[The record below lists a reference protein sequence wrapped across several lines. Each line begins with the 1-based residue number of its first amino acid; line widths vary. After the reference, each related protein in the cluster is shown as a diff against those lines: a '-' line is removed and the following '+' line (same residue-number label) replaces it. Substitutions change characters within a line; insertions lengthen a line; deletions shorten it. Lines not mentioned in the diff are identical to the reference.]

1 MTGYRPHPA
10 AELFPLMKGAEFD
23 ALVKDIREH
32 GQLERIVL
40 HDGMVLDGRNR
51 YRACLEAAIAPR
63 FVEWDGEGSTESFI
77 ISKNFHRR
85 HLTTS
90 QRSMAGGRL
99 ANLKKGRHPANG
111 PIDPFSNEDAAEALN
126 VSPRS
131 VKRARVILDS
141 GDDELIR
148 QVDAGETSVNKAA
161 ERLLEHKKQV
171 DDLTPTGRKRWRQ
184 PAKSNAARGAT
195 MRQYGVLARQLYD
208 GLDAITGL
216 PDIETMLK
224 ASNKKREVLTT
235 KVPIAISWLNDF
247 ARAQSERNKADDE
260 KRREVERLQGIQEET
275 QSQDGAFDGSG
286 GGQHGKAAASND
298 DQEPEK

>member
-1 MTGYRPHPA
+1 MLNITPPKLDCNLIGQIGPKI
-10 AELFPLMKGAEFD
+10 AELPVGLDPRRLPIIATHFFGWRPVGDVVA
-23 ALVKDIREH
+23 
-32 GQLERIVL
+32 Q
-40 HDGMVLDGRNR
+40 MV
-51 YRACLEAAIAPR
+51 
-63 FVEWDGEGSTESFI
+63 
-77 ISKNFHRR
+77 
-85 HLTTS
+85 
-90 QRSMAGGRL
+90 Q
-99 ANLKKGRHPANG
+99 
-111 PIDPFSNEDAAEALN
+111 
-126 VSPRS
+126 
-131 VKRARVILDS
+131 
-141 GDDELIR
+141 
-148 QVDAGETSVNKAA
+148 
-161 ERLLEHKKQV
+161 
-171 DDLTPTGRKRWRQ
+171 DLTFRHKV
-184 PAKSNAARGAT
+184 RGAT